1 MIKKT
6 AAISLLLIIL
16 VLPISVFADQG
27 IGIILGEPT
36 GLSYKTGNLA
46 IGLGWSFASS
56 DSRVDATADWWLIN
70 DHLIEMFDWYLGA
83 GIKLGLNLN
92 DNNDIFNIGFRVPI
106 GVQWWPVEQLE
117 LFLEIAPGILLFP
130 STDADVSAGL
140 GLRYHF

>member
-1 MIKKT
+1 MIKKIG
-6 AAISLLLIIL
+6 ALSLLLIMLIL
-16 VLPISVFADQG
+16 PVTAFAEQG
-27 IGIILGEPT
+27 IGIVLGEPT

-46 IGLGWSFASS
+46 IGLGWSFATA
-56 DSRVDATADWWLIN
+56 DSRIDATADWWLIN

-92 DNNDIFNIGFRVPI
+92 NDIFNIGFRVPI

-117 LFLEIAPGILLFP
+117 IFLEIAPGILLIP
-130 STDADVSAGL
+130 ATEPDIGAGL